1 MLQELC
7 SIEEGDIH
15 GGMVSYP
22 LWALKNVQIPSPC
35 SCRPVFAYPTFVY
48 SISLT
53 ITSTYPFERK
63 QACAHSCADLILF
76 CSGVNSCYSG
86 SEIIDFLCSSSM
98 HHGPMISK
106 LSPIIVHSSRDSPQ
120 NCDLWQVTV
129 LPTNQ
134 RLIFSKL
141 VVFSSPHLRNI
152 PLAVANR

>member
-1 MLQELC
+1 MLIWQIFSPSSADLEC
-7 SIEEGDIH
+7 CKNCA
-15 GGMVSYP
+15 
-22 LWALKNVQIPSPC
+22 ALKKAISMEAWFRILFEFLRMFRFLPPC

-120 NCDLWQVTV
+120 NCDL
-129 LPTNQ
+129 
-134 RLIFSKL
+134 
-141 VVFSSPHLRNI
+141 
-152 PLAVANR
+152 